1 MSQAAFFNNK
11 LERTKQLAQQALAKK
26 LPQQNKNSDHVQKK
40 RKELE
45 QNTHKKK
52 QFLKLAWN
60 ETQKH
65 YVITVKA
72 NKPTKTFRQVDNF

>member
-1 MSQAAFFNNK
+1 VSQAAFFNNK

-52 QFLKLAWN
+52 QF
-60 ETQKH
+60 
-65 YVITVKA
+65 
-72 NKPTKTFRQVDNF
+72 

>member
-1 MSQAAFFNNK
+1 VSQAAFFNNK

-26 LPQQNKNSDHVQKK
+26 LPQQNKNSDHVKKK

-52 QFLKLAWN
+52 QF
-60 ETQKH
+60 
-65 YVITVKA
+65 
-72 NKPTKTFRQVDNF
+72 